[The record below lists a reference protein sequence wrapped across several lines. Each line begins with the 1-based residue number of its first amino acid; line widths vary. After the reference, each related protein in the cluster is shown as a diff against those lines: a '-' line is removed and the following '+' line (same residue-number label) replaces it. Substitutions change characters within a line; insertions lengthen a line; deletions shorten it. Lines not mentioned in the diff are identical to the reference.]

1 MKANDFGMIVHVSN
15 PKIKTLKL
23 LTIRRKKMSALPIRV
38 NQLNP
43 IGRLSQMKS
52 LSSSNTFSLLNYH
65 NSLINRNHKNRTAF
79 PVI

>member
-1 MKANDFGMIVHVSN
+1 MKANDFGMIVYVSN

-38 NQLNP
+38 NQLDS
-43 IGRLSQMKS
+43 ICRLSQMKS
-52 LSSSNTFSLLNYH
+52 LSSSNTFSLLNYR